1 MSILLKPKDEPNTEQ
16 VSGIFGNPPPGKVHR
31 AHGGRGPMV
40 ENLLFGLFF
49 FSFLTST
56 AANGNGR
63 RTFQK

>member
-49 FSFLTST
+49 FFP
-56 AANGNGR
+56 
-63 RTFQK
+63 F